1 MTGEFQMFDKKQGIH
16 RAAATV
22 AGMVCG
28 LLPLAAQAAGPQG
41 DVMFSTVTSVSCAS
55 SSGSEPVTV
64 AAEPRADA
72 VKDAPFSGIGTTEVV
87 TTLADGNRIVRTNT
101 MKFYRDKAG
110 RTRTEY
116 SLNAIGPF
124 TPDQARSIVTI
135 TDPAES
141 KSYVLHADSKRADVF
156 RIGNFGIG
164 RLAAVGGATGPGPA
178 HVTVENGVTT
188 AGTPRGVPPRGVT
201 MRSTTTVMSPG
212 VMAGPGRGAGV
223 AVSAPLVVMSSGAAL
238 PPPPNAGIIM
248 QYAAPLPSDA
258 CKPNSKPLPA
268 PASLG
273 ERIIEGLKVTGTR
286 MEFTIPQGAVG
297 NEQPIVVSSE
307 QWFSP
312 ELGVVVSSTHR
323 DPMMGDTAYRLEQIN
338 RTEPDTSL
346 FTVPSDYTVNDV
358 GANGG
363 AVFFQKRIG
372 PEEPDEK

>member
-1 MTGEFQMFDKKQGIH
+1 MFEKKRGIH

-22 AGMVCG
+22 TGMVCG
-28 LLPLAAQAAGPQG
+28 LLPLAALAGPQG
-41 DVMFSTVTSVSCAS
+41 DVMFSTVTSVSCAPPP
-55 SSGSEPVTV
+55 GSEPVTV
-64 AAEPRADA
+64 AAEPRPDA
-72 VKDAPFSGIGTTEVV
+72 VKQAPFSGVGTTEVV

-101 MKFYRDKAG
+101 MKFYRDKTG

-124 TPDQARSIVTI
+124 TPDQARSVVTI

-141 KSYVLHADSKRADVF
+141 KSYVLHTESKRADLF
-156 RIGNFGIG
+156 KIGNFGIG
-164 RLAAVGGATGPGPA
+164 RLATIGGSVSAPA
-178 HVTVENGVTT
+178 HIDVENGASTSGAPRGAPVRGFALRSATT
-188 AGTPRGVPPRGVT
+188 VMGPAPTGAGTP
-201 MRSTTTVMSPG
+201 
-212 VMAGPGRGAGV
+212 GV

-238 PPPPNAGIIM
+238 PSPNAGVIM
-248 QYAAPLPSDA
+248 QYAAPLPGDA

-268 PASLG
+268 PTSLG

-323 DPMMGDTAYRLEQIN
+323 DPMMGDTTYRLEQIN
-338 RTEPDTSL
+338 RTEPDASL

-358 GANGG
+358 SANGG

-372 PEEPDEK
+372 PDAPEEK

>member
-1 MTGEFQMFDKKQGIH
+1 MFDKKQGIH
-16 RAAATV
+16 RTAASV
-22 AGMVCG
+22 AGTVCG
-28 LLPLAAQAAGPQG
+28 LLSLAAQAAGPQG
-41 DVMFSTVTSVSCAS
+41 DVMFSTVTSVSCAQPF
-55 SSGSEPVTV
+55 GGEPVTI

-72 VKDAPFSGIGTTEVV
+72 VKEAPFSGVGTTEVI

-124 TPDQARSIVTI
+124 TPDQARSVVTI

-164 RLAAVGGATGPGPA
+164 RLGAVGGTTGPGPA
-178 HVTVENGVTT
+178 HVAVENGVTT
-188 AGTPRGVPPRGVT
+188 AGAPRGVPPRGVT
-201 MRSTTTVMSPG
+201 MRSTTTVMSPAL
-212 VMAGPGRGAGV
+212 MAGRSADV
-223 AVSAPLVVMSSGAAL
+223 SVSAPLVVMSSGAAL
-238 PPPPNAGIIM
+238 PPPPNAGVIM
-248 QYAAPLPSDA
+248 QYAAPPPGDA

-268 PASLG
+268 PTSLG

-297 NEQPIVVSSE
+297 NEQPILVSSE

-323 DPMMGDTAYRLEQIN
+323 DPMMGDTTYRLEQIN
-338 RTEPDTSL
+338 RTEPDASL

-363 AVFFQKRIG
+363 AVFFQKKIG
-372 PEEPDEK
+372 PEEPEEK

>member
-16 RAAATV
+16 RAAAGV

-41 DVMFSTVTSVSCAS
+41 DVMFSMVTSVSCAPPP
-55 SSGSEPVTV
+55 GSEPVTI

-124 TPDQARSIVTI
+124 TPDQARSVVTI

-141 KSYVLHADSKRADVF
+141 KSYVLHADAKRADVF
-156 RIGNFGIG
+156 RMGNFGIG
-164 RLAAVGGATGPGPA
+164 RLATVRGSTGPGSA
-178 HVTVENGVTT
+178 DFTVENGVTT
-188 AGTPRGVPPRGVT
+188 AGAPHGAPTRGVT

-212 VMAGPGRGAGV
+212 VMAGRATGV

-238 PPPPNAGIIM
+238 PPPPNAGVIM
-248 QYAAPLPSDA
+248 QYAAPPPGDA

-323 DPMMGDTAYRLEQIN
+323 DPMMGDTTYRLEQIN

-372 PEEPDEK
+372 PEAPEEK